1 MAVGNG
7 KLMRGSALEFAFGK
21 TPVTPTPTTI
31 FVSLHTANPGDD
43 GSGGAEVSV
52 TTSGY
57 ARQAITPANW
67 AAAVVGANDVACSI
81 SNALAVTFGPSAGAG
96 AAWGTI
102 TYLGA
107 WRTSTGSVAS
117 DFIGRVQVLPNQIVS
132 AAGQSVPFAI
142 GAITFTDNSG
152 P

>member
-21 TPVTPTPTTI
+21 TPATITPTTL
-31 FVSLHTANPGDD
+31 FVSLHTGNPGDD
-43 GSGGAEVSV
+43 GQTSNEVTT

-57 ARQAITPANW
+57 GRATLAPANW
-67 AAAVVGANDVACSI
+67 GAAVVGANDVAVTI
-81 SNALAVTFGPSAGAG
+81 SNTAAITFGPSSGAN

-102 TYLGA
+102 TYLGV
-107 WRTSTGSVAS
+107 WKTSTGSVAS